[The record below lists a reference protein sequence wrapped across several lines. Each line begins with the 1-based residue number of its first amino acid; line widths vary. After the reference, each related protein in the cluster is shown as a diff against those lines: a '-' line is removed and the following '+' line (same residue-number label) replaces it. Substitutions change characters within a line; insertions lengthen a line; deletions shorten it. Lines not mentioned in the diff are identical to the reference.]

1 MTSTIKITSNTIINT
16 ENKAVI
22 YTKGIADDVVITK
35 AKANTNFLE
44 VVIADNAADLMK
56 MIEDLASAGFEI
68 YIDNGKE
75 QKKFR

>member
-1 MTSTIKITSNTIINT
+1 MTNAIKITSSTSTNTA
-16 ENKAVI
+16 NKVVI
-22 YTKGIADDVVITK
+22 YTEGITDKVVIAT
-35 AKANTNFLE
+35 ARENTNFLE

-56 MIEDLASAGFEI
+56 MIEDLASARFEI

>member
-1 MTSTIKITSNTIINT
+1 MTNAIKITSSTSMNTA
-16 ENKAVI
+16 NKAVI
-22 YTKGIADDVVITK
+22 YTEGITDKVVIAT
-35 AKANTNFLE
+35 ARENTNFLE

>member
-1 MTSTIKITSNTIINT
+1 MTNAIKITSSTSTNTA
-16 ENKAVI
+16 NKAVI
-22 YTKGIADDVVITK
+22 YTEGITDKVVIAT
-35 AKANTNFLE
+35 ARENTNFLE

-56 MIEDLASAGFEI
+56 MIEDLASSGFEI

>member
-1 MTSTIKITSNTIINT
+1 MTNAIKITSSTSTNTA
-16 ENKAVI
+16 NKAVI
-22 YTKGIADDVVITK
+22 YTEGITDKVVIAT
-35 AKANTNFLE
+35 ARENTNFLE

-56 MIEDLASAGFEI
+56 TIEDLASAGFEI

>member
-1 MTSTIKITSNTIINT
+1 MTNAIKITSSTSTNT

-22 YTKGIADDVVITK
+22 YTEGITDKVVIAK

>member
-1 MTSTIKITSNTIINT
+1 MTNAIKITSNTSTNT
-16 ENKAVI
+16 ANKAVI
-22 YTKGIADDVVITK
+22 YTEGITDKVVIAT
-35 AKANTNFLE
+35 ARENTNFLE
-44 VVIADNAADLMK
+44 VVIADNAADMMK

>member
-1 MTSTIKITSNTIINT
+1 MTNAIKITSSTSTNTA
-16 ENKAVI
+16 NKAVI
-22 YTKGIADDVVITK
+22 YTEGITDKVVIAT
-35 AKANTNFLE
+35 ARENTNFLE

-56 MIEDLASAGFEI
+56 MIKDLASAGFEI

>member
-1 MTSTIKITSNTIINT
+1 MTNAIKITSSTSTNTV
-16 ENKAVI
+16 NKAVI
-22 YTKGIADDVVITK
+22 YTEGITDKVVIAT
-35 AKANTNFLE
+35 ARENTNFLE
-44 VVIADNAADLMK
+44 VVIADNAADMMK